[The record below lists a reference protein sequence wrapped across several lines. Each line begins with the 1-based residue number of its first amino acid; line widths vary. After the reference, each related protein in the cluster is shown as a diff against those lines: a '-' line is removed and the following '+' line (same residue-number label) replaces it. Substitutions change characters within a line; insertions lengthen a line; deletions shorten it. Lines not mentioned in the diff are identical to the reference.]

1 MTATLTRPPPPL
13 PDVAATPPI
22 PSAGDPVRAFADG
35 LVKFT
40 FDDIDRLV
48 RAHVLPEDSTVEL
61 LGGLFVYRD
70 CGSSKGEP
78 GMASFE
84 HDFSVTQIGKLNLG
98 INTAARHIRPQVTLR
113 LAEDYGPVPD
123 AIVLRGPATD
133 YRTRAPAAADVLCL
147 IEVADT
153 SYHRDAGPK
162 LAAYARAGVPQ
173 YVIVDFRNRT
183 AEVRA
188 GPDAAAGT
196 YPPPTVV
203 GPEGVL
209 TLRVGDDGATFAVP
223 LADVLP

>member
-1 MTATLTRPPPPL
+1 MTAILTRPPASIPP
-13 PDVAATPPI
+13 AAPRPAPP
-22 PSAGDPVRAFADG
+22 AADPVRAFQDG

-40 FDDIDRLV
+40 FDDIDPLI

-70 CGSSKGEP
+70 CGISKGEP

-84 HDFSVTQIGKLNLG
+84 HDFTGTQIGKLGVG
-98 INTAARHIRPQVTLR
+98 IDTAERHIRTQVTLR

-153 SYHRDAGPK
+153 SHPRDAGPK
-162 LAAYARAGVPQ
+162 LAAYARAGVPR
-173 YVIVDFRNRT
+173 YVIVDLRNRT
-183 AEVRA
+183 AEVYA

-196 YPPPTVV
+196 YPPATII
-203 GPEGVL
+203 GADGVL
-209 TLRVGDDGATFAVP
+209 SLRVGDDGQTFAVT